1 MKLVVQRCKS
11 ASVSVD
17 GQVIGR
23 VGRGMLVLLCVL
35 RGDGPDQAKCLAQKL
50 ASYRFFPDQE
60 GRMNESALDQG
71 LGALVI
77 SQFTLAADG
86 RRGRRPSFD
95 QAAPP
100 EVAEPL
106 VELFV
111 DCLREAGLTVETG
124 RFGAQME
131 VALINQGPVTLQL
144 EDLPKEP

>member
-1 MKLVVQRCKS
+1 MKLVVQRCSS
-11 ASVSVD
+11 ATVTVE
-17 GQVIGR
+17 GEVIGR

-35 RGDGPDQAKCLAQKL
+35 RGDGPDQAKRLAAKL
-50 ASYRFFPDQE
+50 ASYRFFPDKK
-60 GRMNESALDQG
+60 GLMNESALDQG

-95 QAAPP
+95 QAAPS

-111 DCLREAGLTVETG
+111 TCLRAEGLTVETG
-124 RFGAQME
+124 CFGAQME
-131 VALINQGPVTLQL
+131 VALVNQGPVTLLL
-144 EDLPKEP
+144 EDLPRGT

>member
-17 GQVIGR
+17 GEV
-23 VGRGMLVLLCVL
+23 VGKVARGMLVLLCVL
-35 RGDGPDQAKCLAQKL
+35 RGDGPLQAERLASKL
-50 ASYRFFPDQE
+50 ATYRFFPDQE

-100 EVAEPL
+100 EMAEPL
-106 VELFV
+106 VEHFV
-111 DCLREAGLTVETG
+111 ACLRDQGLEVQTG
-124 RFGAQME
+124 RFGAHME

-144 EDLPKEP
+144 EDLPKGP